1 VNGSAVVDCHQFEIL
16 LTDYLEGQLAPPER
30 SAAEAHLAT
39 CPACRALVTPF
50 ADVSSS
56 DPTPDPHFLPDVL
69 GRTTGAACGRA
80 EGMLSDFVDGEL
92 RGLDAGLLV
101 EHLEHCAPCRELAE
115 LMVELARPVREMGEI
130 DPGPA
135 FTGEVLGATSRL
147 RPRPVP
153 WTVRWRARWQ
163 ALQSRPHFTLEAA
176 YAGTLLLVLLFG
188 TSISPLRDVPPRA
201 LALAQTNP
209 LQVVTTL
216 SSQSPVVG
224 PVVGATEQ
232 AWEATGGR
240 AYRVVVDGGA
250 EAATRFRHGR
260 VELGAAGED
269 GVDLSKAIFR
279 GDVTGAGTRFKKLG
293 GDLTRL
299 WNVLLHGVAAD
310 SSMTTDDDASVPET
324 ERSGSS

>member
-1 VNGSAVVDCHQFEIL
+1 MNCHQFEIL
-16 LTDYLEGQLAPPER
+16 FTDYLEGRLTTPDR

-50 ADVSSS
+50 TDASSS
-56 DPTPDPHFLPDVL
+56 DPTPDAHFIPDVL
-69 GRTTGAACGRA
+69 GRTSGSACGRA
-80 EGMLSDFVDGEL
+80 EGMLSDFVDGGL
-92 RGLDAGLLV
+92 RGMDAGLLV
-101 EHLEHCAPCRELAE
+101 EHLEHCASCRELAE
-115 LMVELARPVREMGEI
+115 LMVELAQPVREMGEI

-135 FTGEVLGATSRL
+135 FTDEVLGVTSRF

-153 WTVRWRARWQ
+153 WAVRWRARWQ
-163 ALQSRPHFTLEAA
+163 ALQARPRFTLEAA

-216 SSQSPVVG
+216 SPESPVVG
-224 PVVGATEQ
+224 PVVGATER

-240 AYRVVVDGGA
+240 AYQAVADGGA
-250 EAATRFRHGR
+250 EVATRFRHGR
-260 VELGAAGED
+260 VELGAVGED

-310 SSMTTDDDASVPET
+310 SSMTTGQSVPATET
-324 ERSGSS
+324 NDRNPTDR